1 MSRDANT
8 PARLTSRAR
17 HVLNRPRIESTR
29 RARSAAAPA
38 LGREATHLSRG
49 AQDRLDRGAPRASHV
64 ASRLALQ
71 KEAAMARELSHDPKL
86 ARHRG
91 CFV

>member
-38 LGREATHLSRG
+38 LGRE
-49 AQDRLDRGAPRASHV
+49 
-64 ASRLALQ
+64 
-71 KEAAMARELSHDPKL
+71 LSHDPKL